1 MNQEWEVLTDT
12 KYCGV
17 IKNKVKKKCRSE
29 SRRMQTIKKKTLNF
43 FDVIEN
49 AELLYN
55 VEERTNWGYSV
66 KQLVVCKMNSK

>member
-1 MNQEWEVLTDT
+1 MQKW
-12 KYCGV
+12 
-17 IKNKVKKKCRSE
+17 IKEDANY
-29 SRRMQTIKKKTLNF
+29 KKTLNF

-66 KQLVVCKMNSK
+66 KQLVVCKMNSR